1 MSNTNDQGRSIG
13 RPRDGRLAGVAD
25 APDAARSQEVRSD
38 GVRLHVRRWAGGP
51 DGALLIHGLASSAH
65 IWDLVAP
72 RLGRLGIEP
81 VAYDQRGH
89 GRSTKPSS
97 GYGFEHTVA
106 DAAAVIRAT
115 GLKRPIVVGHS
126 WGANVAL
133 ELAVRNPRLVSG
145 ALLLDGGFSSMRD
158 RFDWRTAKHVLSPP
172 AFGGIPVEAFVA
184 GIPEHTGL
192 ARTPEIE
199 TVVLSLVRV
208 DGRGGVHPRL
218 ARANH
223 LKILHALWAQDTD
236 VLLRRVRVPTLVLAA
251 RTRDVAADQV
261 DFARAKADA
270 ARRVRAIGSPVAFEW
285 IEGIHD
291 VPLQRPQ
298 AVARRIAEFA
308 RDARTFA
315 GGARRMGGRWRS
327 SS

>member
-1 MSNTNDQGRSIG
+1 VPNAR
-13 RPRDGRLAGVAD
+13 
-25 APDAARSQEVRSD
+25 DAARLQAVRTD
-38 GVRLHVRRWAGGP
+38 GVRLSVRRWAGGP
-51 DGALLIHGLASSAH
+51 NGALLIHGLASSSH

-89 GRSTKPSS
+89 GRSSKPSS
-97 GYGFEHTVA
+97 GYGFERTAA

-115 GLKRPIVVGHS
+115 GLRRPVVVGHS

-133 ELAVRNPRLVSG
+133 ELAVRHPRLVSG
-145 ALLLDGGFSSMRD
+145 AILLDGGFSSMRD
-158 RFDWRTAKHVLSPP
+158 RFDWRTAKAVLSPP

-199 TVVLSLVRV
+199 AVVLSLVRV
-208 DGRGGVHPRL
+208 DGLGRVHPRL

-223 LKILHALWAQDTD
+223 LRILHALWAQDTD
-236 VLLRRVRVPTLVLAA
+236 GLLRRVRVPTLVMAA
-251 RTRDVAADQV
+251 RTRDVAPDQAG
-261 DFARAKADA
+261 FARAKAEA
-270 ARRVRAIGSPVAFEW
+270 ARRVRAIGPTVAFEW

-291 VPLQRPQ
+291 LPLQRPE
-298 AVARRIAEFA
+298 AVARRIARFVG
-308 RDARTFA
+308 DA
-315 GGARRMGGRWRS
+315 
-327 SS
+327 

>member
-1 MSNTNDQGRSIG
+1 VNAAEYTAAGSVA
-13 RPRDGRLAGVAD
+13 GRLTRVPNAR
-25 APDAARSQEVRSD
+25 DAARFQEVRTD
-38 GVRLHVRRWAGGP
+38 GVRLSVRRWPGGP
-51 DGALLIHGLASSAH
+51 NGALLIHGLASSSH

-89 GRSTKPSS
+89 GRSSKPSS
-97 GYGFEHTVA
+97 GYGFERTAA

-115 GLKRPIVVGHS
+115 GLRRPVVVGHS

-133 ELAVRNPRLVSG
+133 ELAVRHPRLVSG
-145 ALLLDGGFSSMRD
+145 AILLDGGFSSMRD
-158 RFDWRTAKHVLSPP
+158 RFDWRTAKAVLSPP

-199 TVVLSLVRV
+199 AVVLSLVRV
-208 DGRGGVHPRL
+208 DGLGRVHPRL

-223 LKILHALWAQDTD
+223 LRILHALWAQDTD
-236 VLLRRVRVPTLVLAA
+236 GLLRRVRVPTLVMAA
-251 RTRDVAADQV
+251 RTRDVAPDQAG
-261 DFARAKADA
+261 FARAKAEA
-270 ARRVRAIGSPVAFEW
+270 ARRVRAIGPTVAFEW

-291 VPLQRPQ
+291 LPLQRPD
-298 AVARRIAEFA
+298 AVARRIA
-308 RDARTFA
+308 RFA
-315 GGARRMGGRWRS
+315 GDA
-327 SS
+327 

>member
-1 MSNTNDQGRSIG
+1 VPGDR
-13 RPRDGRLAGVAD
+13 
-25 APDAARSQEVRSD
+25 ARIVTSD
-38 GVRLHVRRWAGGP
+38 GVRLHVREWTGA
-51 DGALLIHGLASSAH
+51 DGDVLLIHGLASSSH

-72 RLGRLGIEP
+72 RLVRLGHHP

-89 GRSTKPSS
+89 GRSAKPSS
-97 GYGFEHTVA
+97 GYGFEHTAA
-106 DAAAVIRAT
+106 DAAAVIGAT
-115 GLKRPIVVGHS
+115 HLRRPIVIGHS

-133 ELAVRNPRLVSG
+133 ELAVRHPRLVSG
-145 ALLLDGGFSSMRD
+145 AILLDGGFSSMRD
-158 RFDWRTAKHVLSPP
+158 RFDWRTAKRVLSPP
-172 AFGGIPVEAFVA
+172 AFGGIPVEAFLS

-208 DGRGGVHPRL
+208 DGQGRVHPRL

-236 VLLRRVRVPTLVLAA
+236 VLRGVRVPTLVLAA
-251 RTRDVAADQV
+251 RTRDVAPDQA
-261 DFARAKADA
+261 DFARTKADA
-270 ARRVRAIGSPVAFEW
+270 ARRVRAIGSPITFEW

-291 VPLQRPQ
+291 VPLQRPE
-298 AVARRIAEFA
+298 AVARRLARFA

-315 GGARRMGGRWRS
+315 GGPRRMEGRWRS